1 MKIACTVGH
10 SILASGLTTSADGSK
25 LGGVNEYQWCK
36 QFVPILVEVF
46 NAQKGYEATLI
57 QCPER
62 KFTKASEEKTYK
74 LSQINGK
81 GYDLV
86 IESHLN
92 AFNGAAKGTET
103 LYCKGSS
110 KGKEIA
116 KNVNAKLDDIF
127 EGRYIKERD
136 NLYILTQTEPVAIL
150 NEYFFC
156 DNKEDY
162 AKANTVEK
170 MRQIALKVVEGVIG
184 KTPIN
189 PFNQSNS
196 TAANSN
202 QSNSQKETYFRVIA
216 GSFKERQYAD
226 KLLNDL
232 RQKGYHP
239 FIEVY
244 HK

>member
-10 SILASGLTTSADGSK
+10 SILQNGDITSASGV
-25 LGGVNEYQWCK
+25 VNEYEWCK
-36 QFVPILVEVF
+36 KFVPILVEVF
-46 NAQKGYEATLI
+46 NAQEECNATLI

-62 KFTKASEEKTYK
+62 QFTKAAQEKDYK
-74 LSQINGK
+74 LGHINGK
-81 GYDLV
+81 KYDLV

-92 AFNGAAKGTET
+92 AFNGTAKGTEV
-103 LYCKGSS
+103 LYYPTST
-110 KGKEIA
+110 KGKEYA
-116 KNVNAKLDDIF
+116 QRVNDKLDDVF
-127 EGRYIKERD
+127 TDRGIKPRSD
-136 NLYILTQTEPVAIL
+136 LYILRDTDCPAIL
-150 NEYFFC
+150 IEYFFC

-162 AKANTVEK
+162 AKADTVEE